1 MCKLACLV
9 AILDD
14 GFEVKA
20 AFAQNAAVRSHVF
33 AAADTSLAQ
42 PSAGADLRQ
51 TVASW
56 DEVANGETL
65 LDWLNGPFLS
75 ALLVPSAAERRGR
88 RTAAVGGAGD
98 VLPMGTNLLLGSP
111 RLRQLRVAGGATRS
125 LPGGL
130 PRVPYLPEFNAG
142 SAAVAGS
149 WNTSVFGAWH
159 ARGLGALAGTAS
171 GSDVAS
177 YGSGGHVLLVPRDAA
192 AAAALL
198 VGLRGNATHG
208 AWLDAAT
215 RAVAL
220 EFSMWCANTD
230 LVTAVLALVEFS
242 ATGRVLTSVSVV
254 SVPRK
259 LFHFEWADLGAL
271 RIMLQALFCA
281 ATCFFL
287 VLFARE
293 ARFVGVRDYLRSF
306 WNLLELLSLATTLA
320 CCVIHVVLVSREYDR
335 VQAAAAGRA
344 ADAFWPLHPALGRL
358 VENGRLAAFSVLL
371 GFLVLFKFL
380 QLHPKLQVLWE
391 TFAHGMQFLGSFF
404 VVLLVIMLGFN
415 ICGQVVFGPYVADGA
430 FHSYSATFITL
441 FKMCLGEFEGVYAS
455 MEEAAPL
462 LAGVYFTL
470 FIFIVVFSSLNVVIA
485 IITKGYEMSRQSLEA
500 EKRFA
505 AGQSTI
511 THNMYQ
517 RAAAVLARCT
527 QRWATKIDETVSA
540 TPSSARATWAA
551 SASASASAVRRAS
564 HTGDPYDPYDP
575 SSRRTAAEQF
585 KSIMRK
591 TKVKV
596 SRRTA
601 PVAPQPL
608 PVVSA
613 AGALGGA
620 VEQAAAG
627 MFGLVKKLPSLAP
640 ALLRTVGTAGQG
652 ALRLGQRRTP
662 TSELLHPR
670 IAIREAFRQ
679 VPPAAMNLLL
689 RLVKAAHRGELG
701 DRELNY
707 PLRLQ
712 ELSVLLDCAAAA
724 QTMIDCF
731 HVIERQDRNKFRVPS
746 GRGGQGD
753 AAADERRAAAE
764 DSAKTRQQLA
774 LVLED
779 NAKTRQQLTLALA
792 KLEALTAAYAT
803 TDNR

>member
-1 MCKLACLV
+1 MWK
-9 AILDD
+9 
-14 GFEVKA
+14 
-20 AFAQNAAVRSHVF
+20 QRS
-33 AAADTSLAQ
+33 DC
-42 PSAGADLRQ
+42 
-51 TVASW
+51 SW
-56 DEVANGETL
+56 
-65 LDWLNGPFLS
+65 
-75 ALLVPSAAERRGR
+75 
-88 RTAAVGGAGD
+88 
-98 VLPMGTNLLLGSP
+98 
-111 RLRQLRVAGGATRS
+111 
-125 LPGGL
+125 
-130 PRVPYLPEFNAG
+130 
-142 SAAVAGS
+142 
-149 WNTSVFGAWH
+149 
-159 ARGLGALAGTAS
+159 
-171 GSDVAS
+171 
-177 YGSGGHVLLVPRDAA
+177 
-192 AAAALL
+192 
-198 VGLRGNATHG
+198 
-208 AWLDAAT
+208 
-215 RAVAL
+215 
-220 EFSMWCANTD
+220 
-230 LVTAVLALVEFS
+230 
-242 ATGRVLTSVSVV
+242 
-254 SVPRK
+254 
-259 LFHFEWADLGAL
+259 
-271 RIMLQALFCA
+271 
-281 ATCFFL
+281 
-287 VLFARE
+287 
-293 ARFVGVRDYLRSF
+293 
-306 WNLLELLSLATTLA
+306 A

-344 ADAFWPLHPALGRL
+344 ADEFWLLHPALGRM

-415 ICGQVVFGPYVADGA
+415 ICGQIVFGPYVADGA
-430 FHSYSATFITL
+430 FHNYRQTFITL

-540 TPSSARATWAA
+540 TPSSAAA
-551 SASASASAVRRAS
+551 SAAASAVRRAS
-564 HTGDPYDPYDP
+564 HTDDLT
-575 SSRRTAAEQF
+575 SRRTAAEQF

-608 PVVSA
+608 PRVSA
-613 AGALGGA
+613 GGALGGA

-662 TSELLHPR
+662 ASELLHPR

-731 HVIERQDRNKFRVPS
+731 HVIERQDRNTFRVPS
-746 GRGGQGD
+746 SPRSHGQGD
-753 AAADERRAAAE
+753 AASDERRAAVE

-792 KLEALTAAYAT
+792 KLEALTAAHAT
-803 TDNR
+803 AAAASSAPSAHGVALDKR